1 MQVKRLGIEWGAAH
15 LEASPIRV
23 KHGSAEIEIY
33 LSEKG
38 EMIIEIPAGGWC
50 EPATVFNKSP
60 GLRVTLRHDD

>member
-15 LEASPIRV
+15 VEASPIRV
-23 KHGSAEIEIY
+23 KHGSAEIEVY

-50 EPATVFNKSP
+50 EPAKVFDKSQ
-60 GLRVTLRHDD
+60 GMRIAIRCDD